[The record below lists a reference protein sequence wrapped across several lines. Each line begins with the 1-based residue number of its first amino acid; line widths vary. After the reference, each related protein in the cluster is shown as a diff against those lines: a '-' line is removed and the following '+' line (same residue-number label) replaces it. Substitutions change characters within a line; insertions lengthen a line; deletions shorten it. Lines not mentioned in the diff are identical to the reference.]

1 MNPGK
6 PPAVNPDDLPFRH
19 YTLKHR
25 LISWVSQNLFDGV
38 TYTVRHGLIAGMKRK
53 GGLGWLPVRPR
64 ATTEQRFWE
73 QLDLRGQV
81 IYDVGAFQGILTL
94 FFANR
99 GKHVVSYEPASKN
112 YGRLLENLRLNEITN
127 VTVRKVGLGSSRG
140 TASLCFLRLMPG
152 GASIEARTIAGIRR
166 SPHVTEEI
174 PITTLDEDIREHGLP
189 APDFIKID
197 IEGLESEALRG
208 ARQTLASRRPAL
220 FLEMHGE
227 TMNEKRRKCAEVVA
241 LLEEAGYRDI
251 LHLESSSLV
260 SSGNCAVAVEGHLY
274 CPSPV
279 ESGRRAS
286 G

>member
-1 MNPGK
+1 MDPGK
-6 PPAVNPDDLPFRH
+6 PLAADPDDLPFRH

-25 LISWVSQNLFDGV
+25 LIAWVSQNLCDGL

-64 ATTEQRFWE
+64 ATAEQTFWE

-81 IYDVGAFQGILTL
+81 IYDIGAFQGLLTL
-94 FFANR
+94 FFASR

-112 YGRLLENLRLNEITN
+112 HRRLIENLSLNNIAN

-140 TASLCFLRLMPG
+140 SAPLCFLPLMPG
-152 GASIEARTIAGIRR
+152 GASVEERTIAGIRR
-166 SPHVTEEI
+166 SSHVMEEI

-189 APDFIKID
+189 EPDFLKID

-208 ARQTLASRRPAL
+208 ARRTLATRRPSL

-241 LLEEAGYRDI
+241 LLEEAGYREI
-251 LHLESSSLV
+251 VHLESSSLV
-260 SSGNCAVAVEGHLY
+260 SSGNYSVAVEGHLY
-274 CPSPV
+274 CPSPA